1 MSLHA
6 CAGGAVQPGQGIRRA
21 ARSITEPYVALVQ
34 LATAGANLT
43 PVAAKIAVHR
53 SVFEANLV
61 FIP

>member
-1 MSLHA
+1 M
-6 CAGGAVQPGQGIRRA
+6 GGGGREGCPSTRVQAIRHA
-21 ARSITEPYVALVQ
+21 ARSIMEHNVALVQ

-43 PVAAKIAVHR
+43 PVAANIAVHR